1 MEIEENLL
9 PLENVEKIFC
19 INVLENTQRKEFM
32 IRQFD
37 ELKIQKNKIV
47 FIEAVTPE
55 SEDYQTCL
63 MENKIIN
70 TEDKR
75 KKIEQAI
82 SLSHRKVWKIIQN
95 ENIKI
100 ALVVEDDVEFN
111 IEFLKNCS
119 TKVNLGSLTDKKYYV
134 HLLSNY
140 PKKILNC
147 YKETKEPT
155 IIRYNIKYG
164 MGCYFIGNHG
174 SQELSKEENFF
185 PVTKPVD
192 DYMWDRKA
200 LAKHRGE
207 FALIPFVCQNSSQP
221 KTICFESNNIF
232 KSNFR
237 N

>member
-37 ELKIQKNKIV
+37 ELKIEKNKIV

-63 MENKIIN
+63 IENKITN
-70 TEDKR
+70 TEDRR
-75 KKIEQAI
+75 KQIEQAI
-82 SLSHRKVWKIIQN
+82 SLSHRKVWKIIES

-100 ALVVEDDVEFN
+100 ALVVEDDIEFN
-111 IEFLKNCS
+111 IEFLKSCS
-119 TKVNLGSLTDKKYYV
+119 TKVNLDSLTNKKYYV
-134 HLLSNY
+134 HLLSSY
-140 PKKILNC
+140 PNKILK
-147 YKETKEPT
+147 YHKDIKEP
-155 IIRYNIKYG
+155 ILERNNIKYG
-164 MGCYFIGNHG
+164 MGSYVIGYHG
-174 SQELSKEENFF
+174 AQELSKEENFF

-192 DYMWDRKA
+192 DYMWDIKA
-200 LAKHRGE
+200 LAKHRRE

-221 KTICFESNNIF
+221 KTICFESNSIF

-237 N
+237 H

>member
-37 ELKIQKNKIV
+37 ELKIEKNKIV
-47 FIEAVTPE
+47 FIEAVTPK
-55 SEDYQTCL
+55 SEEYKACL
-63 MENKIIN
+63 IENKITN
-70 TEDKR
+70 TEDNR
-75 KKIEQAI
+75 KQIEQAI
-82 SLSHRKVWKIIQN
+82 SLSHRKVWKIIEN

-134 HLLSNY
+134 HLLSSY
-140 PKKILNC
+140 PKKILKS
-147 YKETKEPT
+147 YEDIKEPT
-155 IIRYNIKYG
+155 IIRHNIKYG
-164 MGCYFIGNHG
+164 MGCYVTGHYG
-174 SQELSKEENFF
+174 VHELTKEENFF
-185 PVTKPVD
+185 PVKKPID
-192 DYMWDRKA
+192 DYMWDIKTIT
-200 LAKHRGE
+200 KHRGE

-221 KTICFESNNIF
+221 KTICFESSSIF